1 MSATTQ
7 ERLTP
12 AGERLLAAA
21 GKLFYRHGI
30 TAVGVDRIAE
40 AAGTTKK
47 TLYDRFG
54 SKEGLTVAYL
64 RRRCETWQAFLTG
77 CLARSTAVGTERVL
91 AVYDALEEWMRTN
104 DRGCG
109 FVNAYAELAG
119 TGHAGLDVILDEKTA
134 IRDLYV
140 SLVADAG
147 VAEPQLLGEQLT
159 LLHEGAIVAS
169 TAGGRRDAIGLAR
182 DTARELLD
190 RSSCTDA
197 SAVTD
202 A

>member
-1 MSATTQ
+1 MSVTAR

-12 AGERLLAAA
+12 AGERLLEAA
-21 GKLFYRHGI
+21 GALFYDHGI

-40 AAGTTKK
+40 QAGTTKK

-64 RRRCETWQAFLTG
+64 RRRCDTWQAFLADF
-77 CLARSTAVGTERVL
+77 LDRSGTSGAERAL
-91 AVYDALEEWMRTN
+91 AVYDGLAEWMSTN
-104 DRGCG
+104 TRGCG

-119 TGHAGLDVILDEKTA
+119 TGHAGLDVILEEKTTV
-134 IRDLYV
+134 RDLYV
-140 SLVADAG
+140 SLAADAG
-147 VAEPQLLGEQLT
+147 AADPHRLGEQLA

-169 TAGGRRDAIGLAR
+169 TAGGRSGAIR
-182 DTARELLD
+182 TARETAAGLL
-190 RSSCTDA
+190 A
-197 SAVTD
+197 GIA